1 MGAAAQGCGPY
12 TLDYGPYGWIDDF
25 DLDWTPNTTDAG
37 QRRYR
42 FGQQAQ
48 IAYWNLWQ
56 LANALVP
63 AFDSLDPLHAGL
75 QRYADAYVAAERD
88 NIAAKLGLRE
98 CLDDDLALMEA
109 LSWSSTAGR
118 FTRRKRQQ
126 SWYLSTSLQA
136 SSTKRSS
143 RSGSK
148 APRECLAERVEGR
161 V

>member
-1 MGAAAQGCGPY
+1 M
-12 TLDYGPYGWIDDF
+12 
-25 DLDWTPNTTDAG
+25 
-37 QRRYR
+37 
-42 FGQQAQ
+42 
-48 IAYWNLWQ
+48 
-56 LANALVP
+56 VP
-63 AFDSLDPLHAGL
+63 AFDSLDPLQAGL

-126 SWYLSTSLQA
+126 SWCLSTSLQA